1 MQTKGG
7 GKHDILP
14 VGGRPRPRSI
24 ACGMMPRDPDADMCL
39 AVQGTT
45 VSTKDCMAHQS
56 SLSAAD
62 GFGPRSAARR
72 YGARCIVQYRRFG
85 YHQPIEACMT
95 RKCNHR
101 PIRTAVSQVRLSS
114 TDGGVHD
121 A

>member
-24 ACGMMPRDPDADMCL
+24 ACGMMPRDPDADMCP

-72 YGARCIVQYRRFG
+72 VRGALNR
-85 YHQPIEACMT
+85 
-95 RKCNHR
+95 
-101 PIRTAVSQVRLSS
+101 AVSQVRLSS

-121 A
+121 AQVQQPPN